1 MEIKVKSVDAIEEK
15 SSQQIEQEL
24 LEKHQDKIEGVIT
37 SNEETPKVAIKE
49 NTPIEETPK
58 VEEEINTRS
67 SELSEEE
74 VLEFIG
80 NRYGKEI
87 KSLDEFNQTREEAEP
102 LPEDVSQYLKYKKET
117 GRGIKDFYE
126 LQKDFD
132 EMTPEKLLRDY
143 LTATEKGLDAEDITD
158 LMEDYS
164 FDEDLDDEKDVKKIK
179 LAKKKIIAKAKDYF
193 AEEQEKYKI
202 PLESRRDEFSENA
215 EELEDYKQ
223 YIAEAKT
230 EEEELS
236 RKRDIFLKRTDDVF
250 SEFKGFEFTL
260 DDNKVYFSPGDANE
274 LKKIQSNPQ
283 NFIDKHKGEDG
294 TIRDAEGYHKSL
306 AMAMNPDKFANFFYE
321 QGKSA
326 NADDQMRKMKNVNM
340 TTRTAPETSST
351 KSGLQIKSINSDH
364 GRGLKI
370 RNRNK

>member
-49 NTPIEETPK
+49 NIPTEETPK

-250 SEFKGFEFTL
+250 SEFKGFEFML

>member
-1 MEIKVKSVDAIEEK
+1 
-15 SSQQIEQEL
+15 
-24 LEKHQDKIEGVIT
+24 
-37 SNEETPKVAIKE
+37 
-49 NTPIEETPK
+49 
-58 VEEEINTRS
+58 
-67 SELSEEE
+67 
-74 VLEFIG
+74 
-80 NRYGKEI
+80 
-87 KSLDEFNQTREEAEP
+87 
-102 LPEDVSQYLKYKKET
+102 
-117 GRGIKDFYE
+117 
-126 LQKDFD
+126 
-132 EMTPEKLLRDY
+132 MTPDKLLRDY

-164 FDEDLDDEKDVKKIK
+164 FDEELDDERDVKKIK

-230 EEEELS
+230 AEEEVS
-236 RKRDIFLKRTDDVF
+236 RKRDVFLKKTDNVF

-340 TTRTAPETSST
+340 TTRSAPETNST
-351 KSGLQIKSINSDH
+351 KSGLQIKSLNSDH